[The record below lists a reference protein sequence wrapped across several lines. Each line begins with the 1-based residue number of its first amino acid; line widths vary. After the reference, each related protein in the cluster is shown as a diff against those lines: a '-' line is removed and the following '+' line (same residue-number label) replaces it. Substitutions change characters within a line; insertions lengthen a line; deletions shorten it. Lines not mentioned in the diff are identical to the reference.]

1 MVVDV
6 NETATNLM
14 YTIEDGTGAASVKKW
29 IETDGD
35 AAEPAPTSAVEKGSY
50 VKVTGQLRSFRNE
63 RNVMAFE
70 VRPLSSMNE
79 MTHHFLYSIHTHL
92 QKTGASAGTAAP
104 VVAAAAGAYAAGG
117 AQTSFGF
124 DQSANADGFSK
135 AQAAVLAFFKGS
147 TNDEGTGGSVADCI
161 ALLSKQGV
169 GEKSVRETIEGLT
182 EEGHLYST
190 IDENHYQSTS

>member
-1 MVVDV
+1 MVVEV
-6 NETATNLM
+6 NVTATNLM
-14 YTIEDGTGAASVKKW
+14 YSIEDGTGSVNVKKW
-29 IETDGD
+29 IDTDGD
-35 AAEPAPTSAVEKGSY
+35 AAEPAPTEAAEKGSF
-50 VKVTGQLRSFRNE
+50 VKVTGQLRSFRGDL
-63 RNVMAFE
+63 NVMAFE
-70 VRPLSSMNE
+70 IRKLSSMNE
-79 MTHHFLYSIHTHL
+79 MTHHFLYSIHTHML
-92 QKTGASAGTAAP
+92 KTGTAAGSAAP

-117 AQTSFGF
+117 AQTTSFGF

-135 AQAAVLAFFKGS
+135 AQAAVLAFFKGAA
-147 TNDEGTGGSVADCI
+147 DESGGSVADCI